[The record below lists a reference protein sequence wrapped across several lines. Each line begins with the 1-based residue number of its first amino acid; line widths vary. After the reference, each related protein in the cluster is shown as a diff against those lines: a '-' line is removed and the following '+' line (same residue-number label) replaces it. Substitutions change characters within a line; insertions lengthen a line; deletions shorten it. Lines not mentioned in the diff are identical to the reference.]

1 MHRVIEKIGIY
12 DIIKAHKDFNLL
24 KVEET
29 SEVLHKNLD
38 EIKYV
43 DPIKESYLDIVKLK
57 FKVLGLKWL
66 AKKNSWKILKT
77 Q

>member
-1 MHRVIEKIGIY
+1 MHRVLEKIGIY

-57 FKVLGLKWL
+57 FKVLGLK
-66 AKKNSWKILKT
+66 
-77 Q
+77 